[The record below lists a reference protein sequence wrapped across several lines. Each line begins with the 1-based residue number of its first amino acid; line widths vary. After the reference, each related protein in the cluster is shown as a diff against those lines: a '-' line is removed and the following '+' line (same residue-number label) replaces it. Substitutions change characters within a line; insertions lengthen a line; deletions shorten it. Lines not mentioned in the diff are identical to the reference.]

1 MLKEDGN
8 FCAKF
13 FKSSDLSY
21 LYVMMKQVFKN
32 VYVVKPQSSRASS
45 AEAFVVGLGF
55 LGDKASEMTALSSS
69 IKTMQSVG
77 GTVPQLVH
85 KQDHGEE
92 EVKIQEVVSIPES

>member
-55 LGDKASEMTALSSS
+55 LGEEASKGMSALSAS
-69 IKTMQSVG
+69 IKTMKAVEEA
-77 GTVPQLVH
+77 
-85 KQDHGEE
+85 KDEDDEE
-92 EVKIQEVVSIPES
+92 EDVLTF

>member
-55 LGDKASEMTALSSS
+55 LGEEASKGMSALSAS
-69 IKTMQSVG
+69 IKTMKS
-77 GTVPQLVH
+77 TV
-85 KQDHGEE
+85 E
-92 EVKIQEVVSIPES
+92 EVKEEDDEEDVLTF